1 MPRKLDEKVLD
12 VAPGTVSE
20 NLRLARTRVLL
31 SGSTYG
37 EPPAV
42 LRRCTLTASQLQVP
56 RSAVNVVFE
65 ECVFE
70 DLATRGLVT
79 LSGCKFVR
87 SVFRGRCGRFFI
99 KSHEEYAKLSYG
111 AHDDWALDLVSAT
124 FEELTIRQVP
134 GRLLRLDPATQLV
147 MSRAQLPT
155 DWRSLGLD
163 EVFEVQMECLEEG
176 QWEEEV
182 LVARLGNDPQRRDI
196 VRLQALLAPERGAH
210 GPKPR

>member
-1 MPRKLDEKVLD
+1 MPRKLDEKILD

-20 NLRLARTRVLL
+20 DLRLARTRLVL

-56 RSAVNVVFE
+56 RSVVTVLFE

-79 LSGCKFVR
+79 LGGCKFVR

-99 KSHEEYAKLSYG
+99 KSHAEYAKLSYG
-111 AHDDWALDLVSAT
+111 AHDDWALDLATAT

-147 MSRAQLPT
+147 MSRAQLPA

-163 EVFEVQMECLEEG
+163 EVFEIQMECLEEE

-182 LVARLGNDPQRRDI
+182 LVARLGNDAQKRDI
-196 VRLQALLAPERGAH
+196 ARLRALLATERGAR
-210 GPKPR
+210 GQKTR